1 MKAALDVLGDVAGGR
16 RIAVL
21 GDMLELGENSESFH
35 REVGR
40 YAAGRTDLLVTFGK
54 RAAAIAEEAQ
64 KAGMPADSVFSYR
77 DLNDVTAI
85 SAALKEMI
93 VPGDTVLF
101 KASLFV
107 SLDRVLRAIGA
118 EKEEQ

>member
-1 MKAALDVLGDVAGGR
+1 
-16 RIAVL
+16 
-21 GDMLELGENSESFH
+21 
-35 REVGR
+35 
-40 YAAGRTDLLVTFGK
+40 
-54 RAAAIAEEAQ
+54 
-64 KAGMPADSVFSYR
+64 MPADSVFSYR